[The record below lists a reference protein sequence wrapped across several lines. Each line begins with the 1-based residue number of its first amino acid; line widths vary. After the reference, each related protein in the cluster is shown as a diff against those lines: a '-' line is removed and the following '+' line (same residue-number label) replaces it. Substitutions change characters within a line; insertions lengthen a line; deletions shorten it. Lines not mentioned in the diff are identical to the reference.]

1 MKIGSGLPESPD
13 SSAPNGTDMAGQ
25 PVVTTAELPASGVV
39 KSTPTPGVP
48 SLESRTAAEVKA
60 LVARGAMAEARELFA
75 VIVARQQ
82 RRAVRIAYRFLKDAA
97 EADEAVQEAFM
108 KVFLHIASFQ
118 EELPFEVWFTR
129 ILINGCLDRRKAVR
143 RRERWLP
150 QAPQGGDADQDRLE
164 RVPSTAA
171 SPEDILLKN
180 ERRAQVARAI
190 EHLPD
195 RQRTV
200 LLLALY
206 DERSPREVSEI
217 TGMNQSTV
225 RVHLFRALRKMRAL
239 LEGSRETR

>member
-1 MKIGSGLPESPD
+1 M
-13 SSAPNGTDMAGQ
+13 
-25 PVVTTAELPASGVV
+25 VTTADLLAVGVAEPSV
-39 KSTPTPGVP
+39 SATPSV
-48 SLESRTAAEVKA
+48 ESRAAAAVKA
-60 LVARGAMAEARELFA
+60 LVSRGAMAEARELFA

-97 EADEAVQEAFM
+97 DADDAVQEAFM
-108 KVFLHIASFQ
+108 KVFLHIGSFQ

-129 ILINGCLDRRKAVR
+129 ILINGCLDRRKATR

-150 QAPQGGDADQDRLE
+150 PAQRVDADDHDRMDS
-164 RVPSTAA
+164 VPALTA
-171 SPEDILLKN
+171 SPEEMLLKS
-180 ERRAQVARAI
+180 ERRAQVAQAI
-190 EHLPD
+190 ERLPD

-225 RVHLFRALRKMRAL
+225 RVHLFRAVRKMRAL
-239 LEGSRETR
+239 LEGSREAR